1 MGPLSRPIFRSGQ
14 WSQTTLEPSVS
25 TKKKILIQL
34 DCDEHA
40 SVFDGVVAVDAG
52 VDHLFQY
59 SRVRPAAV
67 RGLIHG
73 AMFTRGP
80 ADLQSTAVFVGG
92 SDVSIGH
99 EIAAAARSVLFD
111 PFRVSI
117 MFDSNGCNSTA
128 AAAVLSAA
136 KHVDLSSGKSLV
148 LAATGAVGQA
158 VCTLVTSLG
167 GEVIVGSRN
176 VSRAEETIKRL
187 GHLNVP
193 TSGLKPL
200 GIEDES
206 SLKMALGEA
215 IAVFSCGAAGVE
227 LLNGDLLNAGVN
239 LKAAIDLNAVPPAG
253 LFGIGVMDQGELRGN
268 RFDYG
273 ALGVGGLKMKIHKRA
288 VQQLFTSN
296 NHFIDAHEMMKIGRS
311 ILAA

>member
-1 MGPLSRPIFRSGQ
+1 MSRPITRSGQ
-14 WSQTTLEPSVS
+14 WSQTTLESSVS

-34 DCDEHA
+34 DCDDHA
-40 SVFDGVVAVDAG
+40 SVFDGVVAIDAG

-59 SRVRPAAV
+59 SGVRPPEV
-67 RGLIHG
+67 RGLVHG

-99 EIAAAARSVLFD
+99 EIASAARSVLFD

-158 VCTLVTSLG
+158 VCTLITSLG
-167 GEVIVGSRN
+167 GQVFVGSRS
-176 VSRAEETIKRL
+176 VARAEETVVKL
-187 GHLNVP
+187 GHLGVRIA
-193 TSGLKPL
+193 GLASL

-206 SLKMALGEA
+206 SLRIALQEA
-215 IAVFSCGAAGVE
+215 TAVFACGAAGVE
-227 LLNGDLLNAGVN
+227 LLSSDLLSAGVN
-239 LKAAIDLNAVPPAG
+239 LRAAIDLNAVPPAG
-253 LFGIGVMDQGELRGN
+253 LFGIGVTDKGLQRGN

-273 ALGVGGLKMKIHKRA
+273 ALGVGGLKMKIHKHA
-288 VQQLFTSN
+288 IQQLFTGN

-311 ILAA
+311 ILSA

>member
-1 MGPLSRPIFRSGQ
+1 L
-14 WSQTTLEPSVS
+14 S

-34 DCDEHA
+34 DSDEHA
-40 SVFDGVVAVDAG
+40 SVFDGVVAIDAG

-59 SRVRPAAV
+59 SGVRPPAI
-67 RGLIHG
+67 RGLVHG

-80 ADLQSTAVFVGG
+80 SDLHSTAIFVGG
-92 SDVSIGH
+92 SDVNVGH
-99 EIAAAARSVLFD
+99 EIASAARSALFD

-128 AAAVLSAA
+128 AAAVLSAS
-136 KHVDLSSGKSLV
+136 KHFDLSNGKSLV

-167 GEVIVGSRN
+167 GAVIVGSRN
-176 VSRAEETIKRL
+176 ATRAQETIHKL
-187 GHLNVP
+187 GQHGVATEKL
-193 TSGLKPL
+193 T
-200 GIEDES
+200 
-206 SLKMALGEA
+206 ALGVENETNLKA
-215 IAVFSCGAAGVE
+215 ALKESTAVFACGAAGAE
-227 LLNGDLLNAGVN
+227 LLNAELLNLGAN
-239 LKAAIDLNAVPPAG
+239 LRAAIDLNAVPPAG
-253 LFGIGVMDQGELRGN
+253 LFGIQVTDQAVQRGN

-288 VQQLFTSN
+288 IQQLFTSN
-296 NHFIDAHEMMKIGRS
+296 SQFIDAHEMMKIGRS